1 MKCLNCGNEI
11 KEGQKFCINC
21 GAPVPKPE
29 DTAAQETAAQTEQTI
44 EPASQAEEPAA
55 KAEEPAAKAEEQAS
69 QAEEPEAKAEEA
81 ATQAEEPETKAE
93 EQAPHAEEAA
103 PQVENQAARQ
113 EDAADQAASGVVPV
127 AAIEPSTAAYS
138 TEKSADA
145 ILASIPKEYKPL
157 TIWQFFGY
165 EVLFSL
171 PIVGVIASLIFAL
184 DASRNINLT
193 NFARARF
200 LWTVV
205 ETMIT
210 LFMFLMMVIR
220 IL

>member
-21 GAPVPKPE
+21 GTPVPQPE
-29 DTAAQETAAQTEQTI
+29 DTPAQDTAAQAEQPIEEAPQSEEQAAPAEET
-44 EPASQAEEPAA
+44 SQSEEPAA
-55 KAEEPAAKAEEQAS
+55 KADEP
-69 QAEEPEAKAEEA
+69 
-81 ATQAEEPETKAE
+81 ATQAEEQVLQAE
-93 EQAPHAEEAA
+93 NQATEA
-103 PQVENQAARQ
+103 ENQAAQR

-127 AAIEPSTAAYS
+127 AAIETSTAAYS

-157 TIWQFFGY
+157 TIGQFFGY

-171 PIVGVIASLIFAL
+171 PFVGVIASLIFAL